1 MSSARLRLWCRGVV
15 QGVGFRPLVHRLA
28 AELQLVGEVE
38 NVAGAV
44 RLELQGERRSLEL
57 LVRRLPEAL
66 QPPGALEPLAPEWLP
81 PLVPA
86 PPGLRIAAAT
96 AQPLGAGLIASALAA
111 DLAPCP
117 TCLAELAD
125 PGNRR
130 YRYPF
135 ISCSQCGPRYSIA
148 TAEPYARAHT
158 SLAAFPLCALCQKE
172 FDDPGDRRFHAETI
186 ACPACGPQL
195 QLQWQGGGAG
205 SVDPLAAALTL
216 LAAGD
221 PAAVARACEL
231 TIVTGDTKVVERG
244 KADGIFLTT
253 SGIGVVEAPAPI
265 HPTAIR
271 PGDQLLLSG
280 DLGRHGV
287 AILAARH
294 GLALVPPV
302 LSDCAPLW
310 PQVRALLEAGVRI
323 HCLRDLTRGGLA
335 SALQELA
342 EAAAVELAI
351 EEARLPVLE
360 PVARTCELLGF
371 EPLHLANEGRFVV
384 VVPPSAR
391 DQAQALLAASGGAW
405 IGSVRPASKG
415 SRVLL
420 TTAFG
425 TERLLLPL
433 SGELLPRIC

>member
-1 MSSARLRLWCRGVV
+1 MGERIQLAHGGGGTLMQQLINQELRALYADPDQV
-15 QGVGFRPLVHRLA
+15 LHDA
-28 AELQLVGEVE
+28 A
-38 NVAGAV
+38 
-44 RLELQGERRSLEL
+44 RLELPPGPLAFSTDGYVVQPLEFPGGDIGSLAVIGTANDLAMAGARPLHLSVAMILEEGLPLAL
-57 LVRRLPEAL
+57 LRRLVASM
-66 QPPGALEPLAPEWLP
+66 
-81 PLVPA
+81 
-86 PPGLRIAAAT
+86 AAA
-96 AQPLGAGLIASALAA
+96 
-111 DLAPCP
+111 
-117 TCLAELAD
+117 
-125 PGNRR
+125 
-130 YRYPF
+130 
-135 ISCSQCGPRYSIA
+135 
-148 TAEPYARAHT
+148 ART
-158 SLAAFPLCALCQKE
+158 
-172 FDDPGDRRFHAETI
+172 
-186 ACPACGPQL
+186 
-195 QLQWQGGGAG
+195 
-205 SVDPLAAALTL
+205 
-216 LAAGD
+216 
-221 PAAVARACEL
+221 CEL

-265 HPTAIR
+265 DPTAIR
-271 PGDQLLLSG
+271 PCDQLLVSG

-310 PQVRALLEAGVRI
+310 PQVRSLLDAGVAI